1 MVLLP
6 PRGIERRARGDAQKQ
21 VEQESA
27 DPYFGGKKSLPL
39 AFPPLPSALP
49 MPKSIARR
57 KTKKS
62 AAKRFKI
69 TGTGKIMRRKAGLRH
84 LASSKSSK
92 RKRKLG
98 KDGQVDKTMLSR
110 MKELMPFA

>member
-1 MVLLP
+1 
-6 PRGIERRARGDAQKQ
+6 
-21 VEQESA
+21 
-27 DPYFGGKKSLPL
+27 
-39 AFPPLPSALP
+39 

-69 TGTGKIMRRKAGLRH
+69 TATGKIMRRKPGLRH

-98 KDGQVDKTMLSR
+98 KATTVHETMAAR
-110 MKELMPFA
+110 IKECLPFA

>member
-1 MVLLP
+1 MKLESELEIRLEFTAQSLEF
-6 PRGIERRARGDAQKQ
+6 PRLEIA
-21 VEQESA
+21 
-27 DPYFGGKKSLPL
+27 FKKSLPPP
-39 AFPPLPSALP
+39 FPPLPSALP

-98 KDGQVDKTMLSR
+98 KDGQVDKTMVPR
-110 MKELMPFA
+110 MRELMPFA